1 MSVQLQALA
10 DEVFDAAAALD
21 LVAPSEMRPVAAL
34 AAGFAEEVHR
44 SQTRVAM
51 VQVFIFPSP
60 LAGEQTPISSPFG
73 GGQGGGRTLVLV
85 QDEKAWSAFEGLI
98 RAAGAKQ
105 GRTEE
110 MTAQLIALYR
120 WRAANSPHRVY
131 LACDGDRAVAHVGL
145 FQHRS
150 SGYLHTLFTH
160 PDFRKRGAGS
170 FLTLAIDSEARAVGC
185 ERVVLAC
192 ARDSRLPAYFA
203 RLGFRAVGE
212 RQV

>member
-1 MSVQLQALA
+1 VSVQLQALA

-21 LVAPSEMRPVAAL
+21 LVVPSEMGPVAAL
-34 AAGFAEEVHR
+34 AAGFAEEGHR

-51 VQVFIFPSP
+51 VQVFI
-60 LAGEQTPISSPFG
+60 SSPGHG
-73 GGQGGGRTLVLV
+73 GGSRWGLSLVPV
-85 QDEKAWSAFEGLI
+85 QDEKGWSAFEGLI
-98 RAAGAKQ
+98 RAAGAVQ
-105 GRTEE
+105 SRTDD
-110 MTAQLIALYR
+110 MAADLIALYR
-120 WRAANSPHRVY
+120 WRAANSPHRFY

-150 SGYLHTLFTH
+150 NGYLHALFTR
-160 PDFRKRGAGS
+160 PDCRRRGAGS
-170 FLTLAIDSEARAVGC
+170 FLTLAMDSEARAVGC
-185 ERVVLAC
+185 ERVALDC